1 MYAETVVAAMSRVR
15 AGVHG
20 PAFSPVGVLRILDQ
34 ADDDGAGNDPDLF
47 GDAGGLA
54 IFCRDAQ
61 VWDGLAALCA
71 HVRDQLGAA
80 ASPVRQLPSIT
91 ARSSELGAA

>member
-1 MYAETVVAAMSRVR
+1 MYAETVVAATSRVR
-15 AGVHG
+15 AGVDG
-20 PAFSPVGVLRILDQ
+20 SEFSPVGVLRIIDQ
-34 ADDDGAGNDPDLF
+34 ADDDGAGNDPDLV

-61 VWDGLAALCA
+61 VWDGLAGLCA
-71 HVRDQLGAA
+71 HVRDQLVAA
-80 ASPVRQLPSIT
+80 ASPVSQLPGIT